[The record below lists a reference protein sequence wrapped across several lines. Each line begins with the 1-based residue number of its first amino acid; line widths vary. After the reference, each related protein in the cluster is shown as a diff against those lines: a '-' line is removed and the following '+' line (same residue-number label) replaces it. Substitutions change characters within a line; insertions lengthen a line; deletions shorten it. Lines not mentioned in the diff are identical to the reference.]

1 MHYKIFDALNKDATE
16 GWDKCEQESAKYGYL
31 PITFPVPRN
40 ENENAQIFEIIQRHE
55 LGGVWLGLI
64 KTDYGLTMDGDG
76 DRLSMGSLH
85 NKWSST
91 STSNH
96 VMCVFMDDTSLED
109 SVCTKVS
116 L

>member
-1 MHYKIFDALNKDATE
+1 MAYTGNVPKLSEFRASTKDVR
-16 GWDKCEQESAKYGYL
+16 
-31 PITFPVPRN
+31 FR
-40 ENENAQIFEIIQRHE
+40 NAQIFEIIQRHE

-109 SVCTKVS
+109 SVCTTVS